1 MNLFPSVQI
10 LENLELIP
18 DLVVHLPL
26 SIVVESLRING
37 VSVFDEIDD
46 VGLRHYHSAVDF
58 KFFAKAILPHLLA
71 NDEARLIILSD
82 VRECHK
88 EEEWGIMPQLRVPHA
103 ITATMHGLVHL
114 MEHREFSQL
123 VQAQPERILVVMM
136 TDDGFELQKECG
148 TRMIQMILQ
157 TSDPHPKPSS

>member
-1 MNLFPSVQI
+1 MNLYPAIQM
-10 LENLELIP
+10 LADLELIP
-18 DLVVHLPL
+18 ELVIHLPL

-46 VGLRHYHSAVDF
+46 MGLRHYHNAAEF
-58 KFFAKAILPHLLA
+58 EEFAEAIYPHLLA
-71 NDEARLIILSD
+71 NDQARLIILSD

-88 EEEWGIMPQLRVPHA
+88 EDEWGIMPRLRIPHA

-114 MEHREFSQL
+114 MEHGGFSQL
-123 VQAQPERILVVMM
+123 VQAEPERIVVVMI
-136 TDDGFELQKECG
+136 TDDGFELQKQCG

-157 TSDPHPKPSS
+157 TSGPHPHPSS